1 MAMRQKVKR
10 WLSVLVFLALPGT
23 GLCQSPS
30 RHEFIFPLEGL
41 TPYTAEIISILDHSG
56 TGFGKSQAND
66 PDVTAYTGETGTRKE
81 KCSPENE
88 PCGFPNAGRFFGV
101 NGNYTGAKA
110 DGKGCGEG
118 KGGTCPL
125 LNYRGHSG
133 YDYRCARDEVE
144 PIKAAAD
151 GKITVHPVDNILGN
165 SGPPPKGYNT
175 FRIDHGDGW
184 ESWYLHAGKI
194 TKPDGSKVT
203 KGDEVGWC
211 GKSGTDGVHLHF
223 EIRHHGK
230 VVDPYGWEWPEPD
243 PISKITDKASPNAEP
258 LWDSK
263 LWHKPKIASI
273 SASPVSARRRIVNG
287 EGFREDYVVTLWD
300 RRGRFLLARPQSR
313 MINANSIEFDL
324 PSSAP
329 TDNIVVKVGETSG
342 PRSTGVLLP
351 PDPSP
356 VNPCLEKNARPGM
369 SGIDAAKTLGPTT
382 EEIRFRAIQSMARQG
397 GLRRPL
403 SADELSLILNGTTG
417 TYRAHGI
424 AELASLSKLCLTASE
439 AETVLGSPEKLKE
452 QSRFNAIQA
461 LARAGKYGDIGADGE
476 LMLDE
481 TTQINRAQSIT
492 EMARFFTE
500 GMTSQDTATI
510 LGDPKVLHE
519 QARFHAIQS
528 IARAGKLGANGGD
541 AYLILVGTTDSN
553 RAQAIAEIARSLRK
567 NLSSKE
573 VADILGDPIK
583 VLNGQHRFS
592 AIQSLA
598 RAEKLAAYGSD
609 AALVLTGTK
618 DSFRAQSIAEMATYL
633 KSGLSGAEMG
643 AILGSPKVLSEQ
655 YRFNAIQAITR
666 ARKLKSGLSGD
677 EMELILDGTG
687 TYRAQ
692 AIAEMF

>member
-56 TGFGKSQAND
+56 TGFGISQANNL
-66 PDVTAYTGETGTRKE
+66 DVTAYTGESGTKKE
-81 KCSPENE
+81 ECSSE
-88 PCGFPNAGRFFGV
+88 PCGFPNAGRFFWV
-101 NGNYTGAKA
+101 NSNYTGANG
-110 DGKGCGEG
+110 DEGCGRG
-118 KGGTCPL
+118 NGGTCPL

-133 YDYRCARDEVE
+133 YDYRCARGD
-144 PIKAAAD
+144 PIRAAAD
-151 GKITVHPVDNILGN
+151 GQIKIHPVDNILGD
-165 SGPPPKGYNT
+165 SGPDGFNT

-194 TKPDGSKVT
+194 TNLDGSDVKDGSKVT
-203 KGDEVGWC
+203 KGEVVAKC
-211 GKSGTDGVHLHF
+211 GKSGTPGVHLHF

-230 VVDPYGWEWPEPD
+230 IVDPYGWEWPEAD

-273 SASPVSARRRIVNG
+273 SASPVSSRRRIVQG
-287 EGFREDYVVTLWD
+287 DGFREDYVVTLWD

-397 GLRRPL
+397 DLRRPL

-417 TYRAHGI
+417 TYRAHGV
-424 AELASLSKLCLTASE
+424 AELASLSKSSLTAIE
-439 AETVLGSPEKLKE
+439 AETALGSPEKLNE

-461 LARAGKYGDIGADGE
+461 LARAGKYGDIGADGA
-476 LMLDE
+476 LMLAG
-481 TTQINRAQSIT
+481 TTKINRARSIT

-500 GMTSQDTATI
+500 GMISQDAATI
-510 LGDPKVLHE
+510 LGDRKVLHE
-519 QARFHAIQS
+519 EARFQAIQS
-528 IARAGKLGANGGD
+528 MARAGKLGANGGD
-541 AYLILVGTTDSN
+541 AYLILDGTTKNN
-553 RAQAIAEIARSLRK
+553 RARAIADIAKSLRK

-573 VADILGDPIK
+573 VADILGDPIE
-583 VLNGQHRFS
+583 VLNEEHRFS

-598 RAEKLAAYGSD
+598 RAEKLAAYTSD
-609 AALVLTGTK
+609 AALVLIGTI
-618 DSFRAQSIAEMATYL
+618 DSFRARSIAEMAAYL
-633 KSGLSGAEMG
+633 KSGLSGADVG

-655 YRFNAIQAITR
+655 YRFNAIQAIAR
-666 ARKLKSGLSGD
+666 ARKLKSGLSGE